1 MAEED
6 VFPPAKDRMSRART
20 PFGAVP
26 ISTIYGFDYPLS
38 NGTTR
43 DFSEHAKISDSVD
56 HLITRTRA
64 MSEMRSSDPYY
75 SSMACS
81 GLSYMPMALRA
92 SRSITPIRDPT
103 PLREPSTSRYTAPP
117 APARSERV
125 KEALKE
131 VNDIPRTTTISY
143 SSTTPWNSTGFYYSP
158 RYPQSHRGTASTY
171 YNNAYA
177 RRYFDDFNYYNP
189 HAYKL
194 DYFRYP
200 VRRFVPSYVPFR
212 YSRRF

>member
-6 VFPPAKDRMSRART
+6 VFPPPKDRMSRART

-38 NGTTR
+38 NVATR
-43 DFSEHAKISDSVD
+43 DVSEHAKLSDSMD
-56 HLITRTRA
+56 YRKTRA
-64 MSEMRSSDPYY
+64 ISEMRSTDAYY
-75 SSMACS
+75 SSIGTS

-103 PLREPSTSRYTAPP
+103 PLREPSTCRYTAPP
-117 APARSERV
+117 PPSRSERV
-125 KEALKE
+125 KEALNE

-177 RRYFDDFNYYNP
+177 RRYYPNHFDDFNYYNP

-194 DYFRYP
+194 DYFRMEFLLWHP
-200 VRRFVPSYVPFR
+200 V
-212 YSRRF
+212 

>member
-1 MAEED
+1 MVEEENTP
-6 VFPPAKDRMSRART
+6 VYPPTKDRMSRART

-43 DFSEHAKISDSVD
+43 DFSEHAKLSESVD
-56 HLITRTRA
+56 HMVRKSRA
-64 MSEMRSSDPYY
+64 MSENRVMDPYY
-75 SSMACS
+75 SSISCS
-81 GLSYMPMALRA
+81 GLSFMPMALRA

-103 PLREPSTSRYTAPP
+103 PLREPSPARYTAPP
-117 APARSERV
+117 PPVRSERV

-171 YNNAYA
+171 NNAYA
-177 RRYFDDFNYYNP
+177 R
-189 HAYKL
+189 
-194 DYFRYP
+194 RYP

-212 YSRRF
+212 DFDLTSKKSQESQETMKTTPK